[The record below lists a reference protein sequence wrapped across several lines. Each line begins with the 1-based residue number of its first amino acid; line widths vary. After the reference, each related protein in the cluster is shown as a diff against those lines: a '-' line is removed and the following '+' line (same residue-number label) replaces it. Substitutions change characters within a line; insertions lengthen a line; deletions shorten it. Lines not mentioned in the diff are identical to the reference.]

1 MRIKVVMFGSD
12 PVSLMADAQLLRERG
27 LLVISAFNMQT
38 VNELVNE
45 VKPDVVFFDPSEPN
59 NLVTDAYNAF
69 KQHSHV
75 PVIFTLAEDDMYLV
89 TRTRHRHIERAL
101 VADNILDAV
110 HMALEAEPVR
120 VAKREVKVRNGSAP
134 SVRAMQLFS

>member
-38 VNELVNE
+38 VNELVSE

-59 NLVTDAYNAF
+59 NLVTDAYNTF
-69 KQHSHV
+69 KQHSHI

-89 TRTRHRHIERAL
+89 TRTRHSHNGRAL

-110 HMALEAEPVR
+110 HMALDAAPVR
-120 VAKREVKVRNGSAP
+120 EAKRVVKLRSGSAP

>member
-69 KQHSHV
+69 KQHSHI

-89 TRTRHRHIERAL
+89 TRPRNERAL
-101 VADNILDAV
+101 VADNIVDAV
-110 HMALEAEPVR
+110 HMALEAEPIRITKPVVR
-120 VAKREVKVRNGSAP
+120 VRSGSAP
-134 SVRAMQLFS
+134 VVRAMQLFS